1 MSPVKATYYLLQE
14 MYEREDAGTDVT
26 EVVRACPHARYP
38 RASLQT
44 KNDDGL
50 LGGRVALAAAG
61 IPALP
66 PRVVAGVRPHLDR
79 GRVRVQR
86 SVH

>member
-26 EVVRACPHARYP
+26 EVVRACPPAHYP
-38 RASLQT
+38 CASVQT

-50 LGGRVALAAAG
+50 LGGA
-61 IPALP
+61 
-66 PRVVAGVRPHLDR
+66 
-79 GRVRVQR
+79 
-86 SVH
+86 